1 MLCEVSADIGLQL
14 LRARGYKLAA
24 SYREVF
30 AALRDQIGLSDELA
44 ERLMDACA
52 MRKVLTHMCDTIDL
66 DRVAA
71 AVGPALEVYGDYIE
85 WVEALVVEWAS
96 DRGGGRFDG
105 CC

>member
-1 MLCEVSADIGLQL
+1 
-14 LRARGYKLAA
+14 
-24 SYREVF
+24 
-30 AALRDQIGLSDELA
+30 
-44 ERLMDACA
+44 
-52 MRKVLTHMCDTIDL
+52 MCDTIDL

-96 DRGGGRFDG
+96 DQGGGRFDG